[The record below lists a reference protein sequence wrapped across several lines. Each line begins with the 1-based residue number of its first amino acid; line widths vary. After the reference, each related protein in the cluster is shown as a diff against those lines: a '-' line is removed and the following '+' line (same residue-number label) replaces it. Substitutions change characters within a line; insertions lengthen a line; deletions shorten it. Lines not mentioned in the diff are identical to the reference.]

1 MKIRNHRKYE
11 WWFYPHE
18 ESKIQIPAKK
28 FKYKSSL
35 IRYLNANFE
44 NALGGTVTLHHNSFN
59 SSNSIREWFVWYN
72 DYAHSKKTPMKIELR
87 QLDFR
92 GRKYISKPSKI
103 SKSDKKYFA
112 FSDKVIP
119 LMCNIQ
125 DDNGIILP
133 SNAKKLVEL
142 YKKRGFKDFTPN
154 KEDQEYIDYYLEKGI
169 DFFHWSDRCNWLRTK
184 TVIDYFKIKG
194 LLN

>member
-11 WWFYPHE
+11 WWFYPHKDT
-18 ESKIQIPAKK
+18 KISLPAKI

-35 IRYLNANFE
+35 IKYLNANFE
-44 NALGGTVTLHHNSFN
+44 GALGGTVVLNHRSFN
-59 SSNSIREWFVWYN
+59 SSSSIREWFVWYN
-72 DYAHSKKTPMKIELR
+72 DYTHSKKTPMKISLR

-103 SKSDKKYFA
+103 SKGDKRYFA
-112 FSDKVIP
+112 FSNKIIP
-119 LMCNIQ
+119 LMCNMQ

-133 SNAKKLVEL
+133 KNAKKLVEL

-169 DFFHWSDRCNWLRTK
+169 DFYHWSDRCNWLRTK
-184 TVIDYFKIKG
+184 TVIEYFKIKG

>member
-1 MKIRNHRKYE
+1 MKIRSHRKYE
-11 WWFYPHE
+11 WWFYPHK
-18 ESKIQIPAKK
+18 ESEIKLPAKI

-44 NALGGTVTLHHNSFN
+44 GALGGTITLHHNSFN
-59 SSNSIREWFVWYN
+59 SSSSIREWFVWYN
-72 DYAHSKKTPMKIELR
+72 DYTHSKKTPMKISLR

-103 SKSDKKYFA
+103 SKGDKRYFA
-112 FSDKVIP
+112 FSNKVIP
-119 LMCNIQ
+119 LMCNMQ
-125 DDNGIILP
+125 DDNGIIL
-133 SNAKKLVEL
+133 SKNAKKLVEL

-154 KEDQEYIDYYLEKGI
+154 KEDQDYIDFYLEKGI
-169 DFFHWSDRCNWLRTK
+169 DFYHWSDRCNWLRTK
-184 TVIDYFKIKG
+184 TVIEYFKIKG